1 MEIVY
6 KKVNDL
12 IPYINNSRT
21 HSEEQVNQIVAS
33 INEFGFTNPLL
44 IDEKDNIIAG
54 HGRLLASKKLKMEE
68 VPCIVL
74 SGLTEAQK
82 KAYIIADN
90 KMALNAGWDEEL
102 LKVELE
108 NLKELDFDLEL
119 TGFNVDEL
127 DDIFQVEE
135 EQQIVEDDFDI
146 EPPEEPK
153 AKLGDIYQL
162 ENHRLM
168 CGDSTSEEDV
178 SKLVGEQKMDL
189 LITDPPY
196 NVDYTGKTKE
206 AMKIQNDKMENNVFH
221 DFLVKAFSNAYNF
234 LKDGGAFYW
243 QKSGINRK
251 RRIKMIEKVNPS
263 HPDKVADRIA
273 GENTDLDWEIVKQD
287 KHLAEN
293 QSKEIRCGDNGI
305 FKGVPLTSNEILIS
319 KIARDIYN
327 KFSTDGKYILT
338 DNKFIICQ
346 SNATTE
352 ELKQF
357 ALTNRECIINPLGEW
372 TGGTDVDSGATNRK
386 LGSDMAQS
394 VTGGGLHGKDLSKAD
409 VSVNIYAFLKAQE
422 TEKTV
427 ELCCAIGDN
436 TIDGKP
442 YAEIVEIARNYIN
455 KIGGFE
461 KFAEWGLY

>member
-1 MEIVY
+1 MQIVY
-6 KKVNDL
+6 KKVNEL

-90 KMALNAGWDEEL
+90 KMALNAGWNEEL
-102 LKVELE
+102 LKIELE

-127 DDIFQVEE
+127 DDIFKVEE
-135 EQQIVEDDFDI
+135 EQEIVEDEFEV

-153 AKLGDIYQL
+153 AKLGNIYQL
-162 ENHRLM
+162 GNHRLM
-168 CGDSTSEEDV
+168 CGDSTNKNDV

-221 DFLVKAFSNAYNF
+221 DF
-234 LKDGGAFYW
+234 
-243 QKSGINRK
+243 
-251 RRIKMIEKVNPS
+251 
-263 HPDKVADRIA
+263 
-273 GENTDLDWEIVKQD
+273 
-287 KHLAEN
+287 
-293 QSKEIRCGDNGI
+293 
-305 FKGVPLTSNEILIS
+305 
-319 KIARDIYN
+319 
-327 KFSTDGKYILT
+327 
-338 DNKFIICQ
+338 
-346 SNATTE
+346 
-352 ELKQF
+352 
-357 ALTNRECIINPLGEW
+357 
-372 TGGTDVDSGATNRK
+372 
-386 LGSDMAQS
+386 
-394 VTGGGLHGKDLSKAD
+394 
-409 VSVNIYAFLKAQE
+409 
-422 TEKTV
+422 
-427 ELCCAIGDN
+427 
-436 TIDGKP
+436 
-442 YAEIVEIARNYIN
+442 
-455 KIGGFE
+455 
-461 KFAEWGLY
+461 